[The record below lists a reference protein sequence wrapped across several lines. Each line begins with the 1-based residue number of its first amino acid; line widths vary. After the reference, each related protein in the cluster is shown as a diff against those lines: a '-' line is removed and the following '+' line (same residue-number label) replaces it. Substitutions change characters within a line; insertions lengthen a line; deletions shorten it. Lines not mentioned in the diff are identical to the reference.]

1 MAETLKNQIRGY
13 FDNKSDNFELK
24 QSDILV
30 TLHIMLATVK
40 NYDLICYQLRNNLY
54 SQLDNPLKK
63 DIDKL
68 SKEITNILNSSK
80 KIQSQSVDILAQLFN
95 LRVKA
100 IKWLSQD
107 NNFNYLEMLSEV
119 SNQIEEIGENRKMEI
134 LKDNILFALRCNRR
148 VIESLFSAGEQ
159 SENLNIDFTQLPDIN
174 YQQFLASLAFAIPD
188 DETAQ
193 KIADWTN
200 ASLHIEFVMLAAD
213 IIRDENIKV
222 SDKSINELSFLVADA
237 AQEYSALATEF
248 GILKT
253 KSNQQLFSNQPFDK
267 SFVNEQKTLAD
278 IGIEDFASNFT
289 NQ

>member
-1 MAETLKNQIRGY
+1 
-13 FDNKSDNFELK
+13 
-24 QSDILV
+24 
-30 TLHIMLATVK
+30 MLATVK
-40 NYDLICYQLRNNLY
+40 NYDLICYQLKNSLY

-68 SKEITNILNSSK
+68 SKEITNILNSGK
-80 KIQSQSVDILAQLFN
+80 KIQSQSVDILAQIFN

-119 SNQIEEIGENRKMEI
+119 SNQIEEIGENKKMQI

-159 SENLNIDFTQLPDIN
+159 SESLNIDFTQLPDIS

-213 IIRDENIKV
+213 IIKDEKIKV
-222 SDKSINELSFLVADA
+222 SDKTINELSFLVADA

-253 KSNQQLFSNQPFDK
+253 KANQQSFSNQPFDK
-267 SFVNEQKTLAD
+267 SFVKEQKTLAD
-278 IGIEDFASNFT
+278 IGIEDIALNFT
-289 NQ
+289 N

>member
-1 MAETLKNQIRGY
+1 MAETLKNQIRSY
-13 FDNKSDNFELK
+13 FDNNSDFFELI
-24 QSDILV
+24 QCDILV
-30 TLHIMLATVK
+30 YLHIMLATVK

-54 SQLDNPLKK
+54 SQLDNSLKK

-80 KIQSQSVDILAQLFN
+80 KIQSQSVDVLAQLFN

-119 SNQIEEIGENRKMEI
+119 TSQIEEIGENRKMEI

-148 VIESLFSAGEQ
+148 VIESLFNSGGQ
-159 SENLNIDFTQLPDIN
+159 SENLNIDFNQLPDIN

-213 IIRDENIKV
+213 IIRDEKIKV
-222 SDKSINELSFLVADA
+222 SDSSINELSFLVADA

-253 KSNQQLFSNQPFDK
+253 KANQQSFSNQPFDK
-267 SFVNEQKTLAD
+267 SFVKEQKTLAD

-289 NQ
+289 N

>member
-1 MAETLKNQIRGY
+1 
-13 FDNKSDNFELK
+13 
-24 QSDILV
+24 
-30 TLHIMLATVK
+30 MLATIK

-68 SKEITNILNSSK
+68 SKDITNILHSGK
-80 KIQSQSVDILAQLFN
+80 KIQFQSVDILAQVFN

-107 NNFNYLEMLSEV
+107 CDFNYLEMLTEV
-119 SNQIEEIGENRKMEI
+119 SNQIEEIGENKKMEI
-134 LKDNILFALRCNRR
+134 LKENILFALRCNRR
-148 VIESLFSAGEQ
+148 IIESLFSTGEQ
-159 SENLNIDFTQLPDIN
+159 SENLNIDFNQLPDIS
-174 YQQFLASLAFAIPD
+174 YQQLLASLAFAIPD

-193 KIADWTN
+193 KIVDWTN

-213 IIRDENIKV
+213 IIRDEKIIV

-248 GILKT
+248 GIIKKT
-253 KSNQQLFSNQPFDK
+253 ANQQSLSNQPFDK
-267 SFVNEQKTLAD
+267 AFVNEQKKLAD
-278 IGIEDFASNFT
+278 IGIEDFASNFS
-289 NQ
+289 N